1 MKKSFPVGD
10 FWKQK
15 GSKRKHTGLAGVNS
29 GAAGSGC
36 GWREFCFLEGSVFES
51 AGEGETNAVG
61 LIFGQIKA
69 SGIPALIRLE
79 FLTNKIA
86 ASGKNLFGSGKR

>member
-1 MKKSFPVGD
+1 METKREQKETFGVGRGQ
-10 FWKQK
+10 FR
-15 GSKRKHTGLAGVNS
+15 GSRKWLRMAGILL
-29 GAAGSGC
+29 
-36 GWREFCFLEGSVFES
+36 LEGSVFGS

-79 FLTNKIA
+79 FLTNRIA